1 MDDIIFLDEIRL
13 QKSIEK
19 AELTLRQARM
29 LVSLGKDVP
38 DDLIP
43 RLEHIIASL
52 EQELIDLIEKK

>member
-1 MDDIIFLDEIRL
+1 MDNIIFLDEIRL

-38 DDLIP
+38 VDLIP
-43 RLEHIIASL
+43 RLETIITSL